1 MSQTH
6 YLAAEPQS
14 CVILADIRNK
24 TKYKTKKTHVFR
36 ITSIL
41 SQLTSLLTLCGT
53 SRTSECEAE
62 PRSCLIFADIL
73 RKTKNKTKKSTFFGL
88 LVFHLG

>member
-24 TKYKTKKTHVFR
+24 TKYKTKN
-36 ITSIL
+36 
-41 SQLTSLLTLCGT
+41 
-53 SRTSECEAE
+53 
-62 PRSCLIFADIL
+62 P
-73 RKTKNKTKKSTFFGL
+73 TFFGL
-88 LVFHLG
+88 LVFYPS